1 MKNSLKS
8 RAKKSKIELQT
19 NTYIIMTVL
28 IQFLLCILAGIYTNL
43 W

>member
-1 MKNSLKS
+1 MNNSLKS

-28 IQFLLCILAGIYTNL
+28 I
-43 W
+43 